1 MRSSVQPRA
10 FNQAGGLLV
19 LLLTLL
25 LRSCVQGD
33 SGESQ
38 PAVSGVPGATRPAAT
53 AVPATAPTLN
63 PTAAPTV
70 TPTATPATGGVPIGP
85 LQVDAV
91 EVVVLES
98 DPPQVQ
104 AVVRATL
111 PNPCATV
118 GPASQTREGTTITVA
133 LDVLIDPDAFCADVL
148 QPVEQVIP
156 LGGDF
161 PPGSYTVTVNGV
173 SATFT
178 V

>member
-1 MRSSVQPRA
+1 MLSTGLPRT
-10 FNQAGGLLV
+10 FTQAGGLLV

-25 LRSCVQGD
+25 LRSCVEGNLA
-33 SGESQ
+33 ESQ
-38 PAVSGVPGATRPAAT
+38 PAVSGVGGATEPPA
-53 AVPATAPTLN
+53 LG

-70 TPTATPATGGVPIGP
+70 PPVASGVPVGP
-85 LQVDAV
+85 LQVDGV
-91 EVVVLES
+91 EVLVLES

-104 AVVRATL
+104 AVVQATL

-118 GPASQTREGTTITVA
+118 GPATQTREGTTITVA
-133 LDVLIDPDAFCADVL
+133 LEVLIDPDVFCADVL
-148 QPVEQVIP
+148 QPIEHVVP

-173 SATFT
+173 STTFT